1 MADRTAVTAP
11 PDVPWHCLAPEA
23 VLARFE
29 SNPDVGL
36 SDEEAARRLAEH
48 GPNELTA
55 GGGPSAWRIL
65 LHQLTSVLVVL
76 LVVAA
81 AVSAVLGDALDA
93 VAILVIVVLNTV
105 LGFVQEYR
113 AERAIAALRQMAQP
127 VARVR
132 RGGAVREVPARDLVP
147 GDIVLLE
154 AGNIVPADGRLLLAV
169 SLHAQE
175 AALTG
180 ESVPVAKETSS
191 LTDPALPLGD
201 RRNMVY
207 AGTAVTSGRGVAVVT
222 ATGMRT
228 EIGRIARML
237 QAVEREPTPLQRRL
251 AQLAWVLSI
260 AAVAIVAVVFVLGLL
275 RGEEPRL
282 MFLAAVSLA
291 VAAVPEGLPAVVTIT
306 LALGAQRM
314 LRRRALIR
322 TLPAVETLGSVT
334 VICTD
339 KTGTLTLNRMTAAAA
354 VVGPRHVLLQE
365 GRGDSRE
372 PLGPDLEPLLLSAA
386 LCTDA
391 RLGRR
396 PDGALEVVGDPTE
409 VALVEAAAR
418 FGLVKDELE
427 RWLPRVDEAP
437 FSPERR
443 RMTTMHR
450 LAAEPGTAPSVV
462 HLLRVGAHP
471 APPAFAVFTKGAV
484 DTLLDLA
491 THVWWEGRVEPLDAA
506 RRAEVL
512 LAHDRLAGEGMRV
525 LGVAGR
531 LTERSRLDEATDS
544 GLIFLGMIGLID
556 PPRPEAR
563 PAVLTCRAAGI
574 RPVMVTGDHP
584 LTARAIARQV
594 GIAVDGRIITGRELA
609 GMTGEDLSRVAEE
622 VAVFARVAPEQ
633 KLTIVEGYQRRGHI
647 VAMTGDGVNDA
658 PALRRADI
666 GVAMGIT
673 GTDVAKEAADMVL
686 LDDNFATIVAAV
698 EEGRVIYDNIR
709 KFVRYTLAA
718 NSGEIWVMLFASLLA
733 MPLPLLPLQILWINL
748 VTDGLPSLALA
759 VEPAERDTMR
769 RPPRPPREPL
779 FAGGLGRHILWVGVV
794 LALASLG
801 PGYLLWQQG
810 VDSWRTMIFTTLS
823 LAQMG
828 HVLAVRSERDSLFT
842 LGLTTNRSLLAA
854 VALTTALQLA
864 VVYIPWLQG
873 VFDTTALSP
882 AQLVACLLVSSVVFW
897 GVELEKWLRRRRSA
911 PRSALDHAER
921 P

>member
-1 MADRTAVTAP
+1 MAGSTLTTATAQ
-11 PDVPWHCLAPEA
+11 VPWHCLSGDD
-23 VLARFE
+23 VLARLHTDFE
-29 SNPDVGL
+29 AGL
-36 SDEEAARRLAEH
+36 SPDGAARRLVRYGA
-48 GPNELTA
+48 NELA
-55 GGGPSAWRIL
+55 AARGPSVWRVL
-65 LHQLTSVLVVL
+65 ARQLASVLVVL

-81 AVSAVLGDALDA
+81 GISALLGDVLDA
-93 VAILVIVVLNTV
+93 GAILAIVVLNTV

-132 RGGAVREVPARDLVP
+132 RGGAVREVPARELVP

-169 SLHAQE
+169 SLHTQE

-191 LTDPALPLGD
+191 LADPALPLGD

-228 EIGRIARML
+228 ELGRIAGML
-237 QAVEREPTPLQRRL
+237 RAVAPEPTPLQRRL
-251 AQLAWVLSI
+251 GHLAWALSI
-260 AAVAIVAVVFVLGLL
+260 AAVVIVGIVFVLGLV
-275 RGEEPRL
+275 RGETPRL
-282 MFLAAVSLA
+282 MFLTAVSLA

-322 TLPAVETLGSVT
+322 SLPAVETLGSVT

-365 GRGDSRE
+365 GRVE
-372 PLGPDLEPLLLSAA
+372 PMELSGLDLEPLLLAAA

-418 FGLVKDELE
+418 FGLAKDELE
-427 RWLPRVDEAP
+427 RWLPRVDDVP

-443 RMTTMHR
+443 RMTTLHR
-450 LAAEPGTAPSVV
+450 VAVEPGAAPSVV
-462 HLLRVGAHP
+462 HLFRVGVHP

-491 THVWWEGRVEPLDAA
+491 THIWWEGRVEPLDAA

-525 LGVAGR
+525 LGVAWR
-531 LTERSRLDEATDS
+531 PTERPQADEVTDS
-544 GLIFLGMIGLID
+544 GLVFLGMIGLID

-594 GIAVDGRIITGRELA
+594 GIAAGGRVITGHELA
-609 GMTGEDLSRVAEE
+609 GMTGEDFSRVAEE

-709 KFVRYTLAA
+709 KFVRYTLAT

-759 VEPAERDTMR
+759 VEPAEWDTMR
-769 RPPRPPREPL
+769 RPPRPPHEPL
-779 FAGGLGRHILWVGVV
+779 LAGGLGRHILWVGVV
-794 LALASLG
+794 LALVSLS

-810 VDSWRTMIFTTLS
+810 SESWRTMIFTTLS

-828 HVLAVRSERDSLFT
+828 HVLAVRSERASLFE
-842 LGLTTNRSLLAA
+842 LGLRSNPALLGA
-854 VALTTALQLA
+854 VALTGALQLA
-864 VVYIPWLQG
+864 VVYLPVLQD
-873 VFDTTALSP
+873 VFDTVALSL
-882 AQLVACLLVSSVVFW
+882 AELVGCLLVSSVMLW
-897 GVELEKWLRRRRSA
+897 GVELEKWVRR
-911 PRSALDHAER
+911 RSALDHAQR
-921 P
+921 A